1 MSRSLVMQITFS
13 VMIYFDFYLFRIF
26 TLSPWTVLIRNSN
39 LTDIFYDGYAS
50 PSMGYEIR
58 DWIPVRP

>member
-26 TLSPWTVLIRNSN
+26 TSETVVLIRNSN
-39 LTDIFYDGYAS
+39 LTDILYDGYAS